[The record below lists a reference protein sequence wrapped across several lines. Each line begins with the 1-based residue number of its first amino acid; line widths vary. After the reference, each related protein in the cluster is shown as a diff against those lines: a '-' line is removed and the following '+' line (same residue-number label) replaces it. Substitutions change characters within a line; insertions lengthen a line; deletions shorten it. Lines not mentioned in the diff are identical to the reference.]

1 RPSSYAWHRRK
12 SSVTAELNAWTV
24 TQGSTL
30 PDVSRATPAIP
41 LACCADAAGAKAR
54 PNARAPAIR
63 NPGFVHFI
71 ESLLDRDRWRCTRG
85 VVVARGLLPC
95 FRRDVNDARKAV
107 RPCWPALQHGIR
119 RLIIDLHADL
129 HHPLR

>member
-1 RPSSYAWHRRK
+1 MSAGLDAS
-12 SSVTAELNAWTV
+12 TV
-24 TQGSTL
+24 TPGSTL

-54 PNARAPAIR
+54 LNARAPAIR

-85 VVVARGLLPC
+85 VVVA
-95 FRRDVNDARKAV
+95 ARKAG
-107 RPCWPALQHGIR
+107 RPMLAGPAAWNAAIKNRSAR
-119 RLIIDLHADL
+119 RAS
-129 HHPLR
+129 PSAVAAGP